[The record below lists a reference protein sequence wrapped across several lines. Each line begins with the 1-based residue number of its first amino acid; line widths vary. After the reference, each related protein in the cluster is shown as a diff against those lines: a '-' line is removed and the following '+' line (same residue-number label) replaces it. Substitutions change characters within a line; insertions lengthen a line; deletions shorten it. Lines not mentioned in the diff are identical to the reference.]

1 MYTETAFV
9 RMQESDSRGSFLT
22 CFIRKMKMEQY
33 EYPNRITLCEDG
45 QYRWSYVLSKE
56 QSRFNYRMMIEICSI
71 IGVLIAGIMAFMFG
85 SMLSH
90 DPSLWWSIAA
100 VLTGMIG
107 LPALLG
113 YFLMN
118 GGEVYQYEMDQEY
131 IRHKHA
137 TKGGD
142 AWIRFKK
149 IRDMTVN
156 GDVFM
161 IKIGITTYRVY
172 VPNEDKSFLK
182 QYIEERY

>member
-1 MYTETAFV
+1 
-9 RMQESDSRGSFLT
+9 
-22 CFIRKMKMEQY
+22 MEQY
-33 EYPNRITLCEDG
+33 EYPDRITLCEDG
-45 QYRWSYVLSKE
+45 SYRWSYVLSRE
-56 QSRFNYRMMIEICSI
+56 QSRFHYRMMIRICSVV
-71 IGVLIAGIMAFMFG
+71 GGLIALIMALMSG
-85 SMLSH
+85 SMLSD

-100 VLTGMIG
+100 VPAGIIG

-149 IRDMTVN
+149 IRDLTVN
-156 GDVFM
+156 GDVFV
-161 IKIGITTYRVY
+161 IQEGITTYRVY
-172 VPNEDKSFLK
+172 VPSEDKSFLK
-182 QYIEERY
+182 RYIEERY